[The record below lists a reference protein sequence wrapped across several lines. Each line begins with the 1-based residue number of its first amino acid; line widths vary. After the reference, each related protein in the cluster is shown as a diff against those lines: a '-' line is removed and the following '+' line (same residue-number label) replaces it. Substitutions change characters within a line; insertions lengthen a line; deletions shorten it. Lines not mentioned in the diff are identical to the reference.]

1 MTALRNGLSKVR
13 WSLHHRGLLGTARAA
28 LRTITR
34 KDEISEQPLVHPFDH
49 RYGVDTSGFI
59 TAVHLVTG
67 HPHDL
72 LGTGYCGVAP
82 SRFRGALDGWLGTPP
97 DLPVSDY
104 AFVDVGCGKGRALM
118 LATRYPFRE
127 ILGVELNPGLAE
139 TAQTNLELWRTTQ
152 HPPMPMRA
160 LCTDATQ
167 FDIPDGPCLLFL
179 YNPFAEPVL
188 RKFLDHVERTLSAH
202 PRTLDILY
210 CNSPNDRLLTEH
222 PRYRRIWSEAIP
234 IAPEDVAANPSA
246 DSPELCTLY
255 RRHN

>member
-1 MTALRNGLSKVR
+1 MTALRNGLAKIR
-13 WSLHHRGLLGTARAA
+13 WSLHHRGLLGTVRAA
-28 LRTITR
+28 ARNLTR
-34 KDEISEQPLVHPFDH
+34 GHTTTTEAIHPFDRH
-49 RYGVDTSGFI
+49 YGVDTSGFV

-82 SRFRGALDGWLGTPP
+82 SRFRTVVDRWLRTPP
-97 DLPVSDY
+97 EFPVSNY

-118 LATRYPFRE
+118 LAAQHPFRE

-139 TAQTNLELWRTTQ
+139 TAQTNLELWRATQ
-152 HPPMPMRA
+152 HPAMPMRA
-160 LCTDATQ
+160 LCADATQ

-188 RKFLDHVERTLSAH
+188 SKFLDHIERSVSTR
-202 PRTLDILY
+202 PRPLDIVY
-210 CNSPNDRLLTEH
+210 CNAPSDRLLAEH
-222 PRYRRIWSEAIP
+222 RRYRRLWSEP
-234 IAPEDVAANPSA
+234 ISIDAEDVPTNPSA

-255 RRHN
+255 RRIT